1 MFRQFKEKNK
11 NLLRLKLK
19 SALKI
24 EQISVVLF
32 CSKTNKN
39 IAIRRGTQSCTVLLE
54 MLTEVTFNQTNF
66 TYKNLQ
72 VCMTPIVK
80 VNTCQNAPTFYQN
93 ASTIFQENNYFTKM
107 PPIFFF
113 AKTAH
118 LIIFFYSNDDIMC
131 DVL

>member
-1 MFRQFKEKNK
+1 
-11 NLLRLKLK
+11 
-19 SALKI
+19 
-24 EQISVVLF
+24 
-32 CSKTNKN
+32 
-39 IAIRRGTQSCTVLLE
+39 
-54 MLTEVTFNQTNF
+54 
-66 TYKNLQ
+66 
-72 VCMTPIVK
+72 MTPIVK